1 MSTVDQIIDVE
12 TLWFFEKKPA
22 ALPIYECFA
31 ERLYERFPDTK
42 RRVQKTQITFSNR
55 YVFACISFQRVKRKR
70 NFQIR
75 IWWLHSGC
83 LFRWSRIGLQLNQSH
98 TQAGGRHIL

>member
-42 RRVQKTQITFSNR
+42 RRVQKTRHRS
-55 YVFACISFQRVKRKR
+55 
-70 NFQIR
+70 
-75 IWWLHSGC
+75 HSLTVTSLPAYHSKG
-83 LFRWSRIGLQLNQSH
+83 
-98 TQAGGRHIL
+98 